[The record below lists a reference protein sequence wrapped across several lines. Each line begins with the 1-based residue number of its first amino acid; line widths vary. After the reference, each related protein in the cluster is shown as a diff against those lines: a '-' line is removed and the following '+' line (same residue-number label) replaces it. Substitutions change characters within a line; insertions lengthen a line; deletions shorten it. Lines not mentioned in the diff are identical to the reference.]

1 VCPAEKEFPSSG
13 SRRTP
18 EYLSLGRIIRPHGV
32 RGALLVEAFS
42 EILPGLGP
50 SHQIFLGSERKPAT
64 IRSLRPHRKHL
75 LLLLE
80 GCEDRDS
87 AEHWREQTIFIR
99 LEEAEPLPEGV
110 YYRWQILGLDVV
122 SDQDEPLGK
131 VEQILETGANDVYLV
146 RDESGNELLLP
157 AIESVILQVDLER
170 GRLLVHLLPGLRPS
184 E

>member
-1 VCPAEKEFPSSG
+1 
-13 SRRTP
+13 
-18 EYLSLGRIIRPHGV
+18 
-32 RGALLVEAFS
+32 
-42 EILPGLGP
+42 
-50 SHQIFLGSERKPAT
+50 
-64 IRSLRPHRKHL
+64 
-75 LLLLE
+75 LLLE

>member
-1 VCPAEKEFPSSG
+1 
-13 SRRTP
+13 
-18 EYLSLGRIIRPHGV
+18 V

-50 SHQIFLGSERKPAT
+50 SHKIFLGSERKPAT

-80 GCEDRDS
+80 GCEDRDA
-87 AEHWREQTIFIR
+87 AEDWREQVISIR

-110 YYRWQILGLDVV
+110 YYRWQILGLEVI
-122 SDQDEPLGK
+122 SDQDEHLGK

-157 AIESVILQVDLER
+157 AIESVILQVDLEQ